1 MKELASNL
9 LELTYMII
17 GLQFLYTAFCVYK
30 DITNHKRLGTTL
42 FWFIL
47 SVIFIAGSY
56 IPAVVTG
63 ALVVILS
70 CLTLTKQVKIGK
82 LPTFNEEKAK
92 QSAEKLSNAIFI
104 PVILLALIALVVA
117 QFYADLG
124 RVALSIAAISAT
136 VVALIVTKANPKLLL
151 QENNRMV
158 QQVSTSGILPQLLAA
173 LGAIFTAAG
182 VGKVI
187 ASLIGSVVPADNRLF
202 GVIAY
207 VLGMVIFTMIMGNAF
222 AAFTVITTGVGVP
235 FVIALGANPV
245 IAGALAMTAGYC
257 GTLLTPMAANF
268 NALPASLMNMK
279 DKQGVIKAQLPIA
292 LIMIVVHIVLMY
304 VWAF

>member
-292 LIMIVVHIVLMY
+292 CIMIVVHIVLMY